1 MAPCRGRSRQGASE
15 EAATGAGSAH
25 PRGSRA
31 GPAPRPAPQR
41 PSGIGHRAKLQCAG
55 TAPPRKRRRKPK
67 GAHVAA
73 HGHMA
78 GGRQREARR
87 PGRLTRA
94 CTPTHLATHAGMP
107 GLSHPVFLLH
117 GTAHLPVTFT
127 TWSRRGRAPESGHI
141 QGPEMAT
148 AQPRVVS

>member
-15 EAATGAGSAH
+15 EAATGQGLLARAAH
-25 PRGSRA
+25 GRA
-31 GPAPRPAPQR
+31 PPPAQR
-41 PSGIGHRAKLQCAG
+41 PGGIGHRAKLQCAG
-55 TAPPRKRRRKPK
+55 TAPPPKRRRKPK

-73 HGHMA
+73 HGHTA
-78 GGRQREARR
+78 GGRQSEARR

-107 GLSHPVFLLH
+107 GLSHPVSLLH

>member
-1 MAPCRGRSRQGASE
+1 MAPRRGRSRQGASE
-15 EAATGAGSAH
+15 EAATGQGLLARGAH
-25 PRGSRA
+25 GRAPPPAQCPGQPQGEAPVRRYRPSTKEETEGQRGSRG
-31 GPAPRPAPQR
+31 GPR
-41 PSGIGHRAKLQCAG
+41 
-55 TAPPRKRRRKPK
+55 T
-67 GAHVAA
+67 
-73 HGHMA
+73 HGW
-78 GGRQREARR
+78 GRQSQARR

-107 GLSHPVFLLH
+107 GLSHPVSLLH